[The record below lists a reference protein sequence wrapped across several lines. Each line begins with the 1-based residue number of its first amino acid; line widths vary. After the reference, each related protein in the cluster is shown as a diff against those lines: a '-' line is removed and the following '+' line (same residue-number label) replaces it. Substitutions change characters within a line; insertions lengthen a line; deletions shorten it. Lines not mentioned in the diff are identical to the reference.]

1 MNIKNILKK
10 ATDILKENNIED
22 YNLKIKLLLSNILNK
37 PKEYIMIHEDE
48 EIETSLEKEF
58 FSKLDR
64 IKNNE
69 PVQYVINSQEF
80 MGLNFFVNNNVL
92 IPQPD
97 TEILVQEIIDVS
109 KKITNK
115 KMNILDLCTGSG
127 AIIISLAK
135 KIENCNFFASD
146 ISKKALDVA
155 KENAKKHNVDISFI
169 ESNIFENFSNDQKFD
184 IIASNPPY
192 IKRETIKT
200 LPKEVQNEPL
210 IALDGGMDGL
220 DFYRKIIKES
230 KNYLNSDGLLIL
242 EIGYDQKQEVEN
254 LFKQNG
260 YVEVYSK
267 KDFAQND
274 RIVIGK
280 YNNKRNKKCL
290 FHQKLK
296 RN

>member
-10 ATDILKENNIED
+10 ATDILKENNVED

-48 EIETSLEKEF
+48 EIETSLEKDF

-109 KKITNK
+109 KEITNK

-200 LPKEVQNEPL
+200 LSKEVQNEPL

-230 KNYLNSDGLLIL
+230 KKYLNSDGLLML

-260 YVEVYSK
+260 YIEVYSK

-274 RIVIGK
+274 RIVVGK
-280 YNNKRNKKCL
+280 YKKI
-290 FHQKLK
+290 
-296 RN
+296 

>member
-10 ATDILKENNIED
+10 ATDILKENNVED

-37 PKEYIMIHEDE
+37 SKEYIMIHEDE

-109 KKITNK
+109 NKIINK

-200 LPKEVQNEPL
+200 LSKEVQNEPL

-230 KNYLNSDGLLIL
+230 KNYLNSNGLLML

-260 YVEVYSK
+260 YIEVYSK

-274 RIVIGK
+274 RIVVGK
-280 YNNKRNKKCL
+280 YKKI
-290 FHQKLK
+290 
-296 RN
+296 